1 MREILKMYILYFF
14 GDSVMYLLID
24 SFKESIAGRDNMMTH
39 KIYISF
45 PLIAALA
52 VVSII
57 ADRVWVKITR
67 KFRSS
72 QSCLITMAVVILILS
87 AIADYVLMV
96 IALHFMRD
104 LCMTKLDCI
113 LLAVFCPITSII
125 ILVDIPD

>member
-14 GDSVMYLLID
+14 GNSVMYLLID

-67 KFRSS
+67 KFGSS

-87 AIADYVLMV
+87 AIAEYGLL
-96 IALHFMRD
+96 IAASYFVSDLH
-104 LCMTKLDCI
+104 MTQLDCI
-113 LLAVFCPITSII
+113 ALAVLCQALPIAVFAD
-125 ILVDIPD
+125 LPD